1 MLFCQP
7 SCKHFAWEPPLLH
20 RLAANYKNNVS
31 FWTVF
36 FVELFLWT
44 GELLYWQACRK
55 KFGRRLAKNWSMSH
69 FSEKI
74 MSFSKKICSEN
85 VFMATYYAVLT
96 TSSENFRKK
105 ANKFSLDDRGWYC
118 YCEKNF
124 FTKIFEW
131 TGRIY
136 FSQHRRKHFDRKCS
150 AQHRKLMKKCLILTE
165 RKSFFGI
172 FWWTRR
178 SQFRHKP
185 VKNLIA
191 KVQQFSRNVQK
202 RWIMCTILSM
212 KFFSQIVVL
221 DTTMIALLTNP
232 LKKVPTKRQKLSLP
246 MRICYNTDILVNRKN
261 SLELFLWTR
270 RGQFWQPR
278 WKEIDKRPKK
288 FRSMTG
294 KAENL
299 LIFFF
304 SLSNI
309 FCRHVACSFDN
320 AAEKKF
326 RKARKVSPIVR
337 KW

>member
-1 MLFCQP
+1 M
-7 SCKHFAWEPPLLH
+7 
-20 RLAANYKNNVS
+20 NS
-31 FWTVF
+31 FFRWTVP
-36 FVELFLWT
+36 LDRW
-44 GELLYWQACRK
+44 
-55 KFGRRLAKNWSMSH
+55 
-69 FSEKI
+69 I
-74 MSFSKKICSEN
+74 
-85 VFMATYYAVLT
+85 AVLT
-96 TSSENFRKK
+96 SLPKEVWQKACKKLINVALFRKNHEFFK
-105 ANKFSLDDRGWYC
+105 KNLLWKCLYGHLLCSFDNLVGKLPKKSKQVFARWQRMVLLLW
-118 YCEKNF
+118 KNF

-294 KAENL
+294 NAENL